1 LGDSIQ
7 FCRYA
12 KLVSDLGARVVL
24 EVPNTLV
31 PLLRTL
37 QGVSLCLASGS
48 SLPEFDY
55 HCPLLSLPRLFQTQL
70 ATIPCAPSYLAS
82 DPQRRQHWT
91 ARLGEKRQRRI
102 GLVWRGSAS
111 HKNDYYRSVA
121 LEQML
126 RYLPDQYEYISLQKD
141 ISVPDQQLLQGRGIQ
156 HHGAALRDFSDT
168 AALCE
173 LMDIVISVDTSVAH
187 LSAAL
192 GKPTWLLLP
201 IVPDWRWLQERE
213 DSPWYPSVRLF
224 RQGRDA
230 SWGAVMARVASAL
243 LAH

>member
-1 LGDSIQ
+1 
-7 FCRYA
+7 
-12 KLVSDLGARVVL
+12 
-24 EVPNTLV
+24 
-31 PLLRTL
+31 
-37 QGVSLCLASGS
+37 
-48 SLPEFDY
+48 
-55 HCPLLSLPRLFQTQL
+55 LLSLPRLFETQL
-70 ATIPCAPSYLAS
+70 TTIPCAPSYLAS

-91 ARLGEKRQRRI
+91 ARLGEKRKRRI

-111 HKNDYYRSVA
+111 HKNDHYRSVA

-126 RYLPDQYEYISLQKD
+126 EYLPDQYEYISLQKD

-168 AALCE
+168 AALCD
-173 LMDIVISVDTSVAH
+173 LVDIVISVDTSVAH

-201 IVPDWRWLQERE
+201 TVSDWRWLQERE
-213 DSPWYPSVRLF
+213 DSPWYPSIRLF

-230 SWGAVMARVASAL
+230 SWGAVMARVANAL
-243 LAH
+243 VTH